1 MIVMICACFVEKY
14 GSGYP
19 RIHQG
24 VVEFFWTWAE
34 EFPCNDPDVLQFLL
48 EPAEA
53 HSLLAQECLS
63 YLICRILAEPL
74 SGDMRQKLPKERIDD
89 GFPFSRYATLY
100 WASHLKEC
108 MMYVKS
114 PIQCNSPS
122 VTQAFVALLRTLS
135 KFIASKLVVNTWV
148 EL

>member
-1 MIVMICACFVEKY
+1 
-14 GSGYP
+14 
-19 RIHQG
+19 
-24 VVEFFWTWAE
+24 
-34 EFPCNDPDVLQFLL
+34 
-48 EPAEA
+48 
-53 HSLLAQECLS
+53 
-63 YLICRILAEPL
+63 
-74 SGDMRQKLPKERIDD
+74 MRQKLPKERIDD
-89 GFPFSRYATLY
+89 GFSFSRYATLY
-100 WASHLKEC
+100 WARHLKEC